1 MASVIGL
8 YIGSEK
14 RRLYCFCLGV
24 VRVTINIIFIF
35 WPTNIFNFKK
45 YKYCMVFKKKKK
57 KKKINN
63 NNNLQKIQFSSVDV
77 NQKNH
82 FWKRVYF
89 IRWRVWRLVSGA
101 QLQNNHDNIQT
112 NPKLIHNQ
120 YFYDCFHIHIQF
132 NTSLTP
138 HTKLKFQ
145 NLRDNLEI
153 IYKIFIPSCKLFM
166 KFHLKN

>member
-1 MASVIGL
+1 MWLASI
-8 YIGSEK
+8 
-14 RRLYCFCLGV
+14 LG
-24 VRVTINIIFIF
+24 R
-35 WPTNIFNFKK
+35 KK
-45 YKYCMVFKKKKK
+45 EKKKDYIVFVWESWEWQSIIYLFFDPQIFLILRNISIVWFSRKR